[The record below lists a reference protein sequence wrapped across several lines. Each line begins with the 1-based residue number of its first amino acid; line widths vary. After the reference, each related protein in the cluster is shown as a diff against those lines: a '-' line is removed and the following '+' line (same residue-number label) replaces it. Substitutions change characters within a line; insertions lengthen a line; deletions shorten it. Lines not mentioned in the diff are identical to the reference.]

1 MRVRLSTQDIT
12 DDALGCDRLPEKC
25 LSNFAV
31 LIASGGVHIRP
42 HMTQSGHGSGSRVTA
57 LCRNFSRSHV

>member
-25 LSNFAV
+25 HPLMNSK
-31 LIASGGVHIRP
+31 
-42 HMTQSGHGSGSRVTA
+42 
-57 LCRNFSRSHV
+57 RSLFIVSE